1 MPAALQPVGFTREET
16 SDKQGGQ
23 KDDGCFRSEG
33 GQQLEELGADL
44 GDLWCHHGL
53 AVALREEEGWRDYG
67 RGLYCELVTMSRRRR
82 HNVDTYP

>member
-53 AVALREEEGWRDYG
+53 AVALREEEGWVGWGGDEGKVRQGG
-67 RGLYCELVTMSRRRR
+67 RSW
-82 HNVDTYP
+82 